1 MLFLISLS
9 SVPESLW
16 KPHQSK
22 DMLFLV
28 RNCIQ
33 KKINSKKNY
42 FFWLKKSKKYFQK
55 KWKFLRFFF
64 QYNFHL
70 KWSNFQ
76 KNSGNFHLFSKIFFH
91 FFLIDFFLSWK
102 KIGYSFDAEKSYLS
116 IGGVFRVIPA
126 LLHARKS
133 YLPIDNFCTN
143 AGTVNETA
151 L

>member
-1 MLFLISLS
+1 MIILN
-9 SVPESLW
+9 E
-16 KPHQSK
+16 
-22 DMLFLV
+22 
-28 RNCIQ
+28 NCIE
-33 KKINSKKNY
+33 KKISTKIIFLKILFFWIFPSKKI
-42 FFWLKKSKKYFQK
+42 L
-55 KWKFLRFFF
+55 
-64 QYNFHL
+64 
-70 KWSNFQ
+70 
-76 KNSGNFHLFSKIFFH
+76 
-91 FFLIDFFLSWK
+91 FFLKLKK